1 MVFVTVQIESITLS
15 NTKGE
20 QMDVEELAAEI
31 FTQVAVARFTGEN
44 PDSRDP
50 RYAPDL
56 ARACFD
62 WAAAFV
68 AEGESR
74 GGPQVPD
81 LAEKLREARARP
93 ASVRTSSQSAK
104 MDFDPRH
111 LAQQRGKCA

>member
-1 MVFVTVQIESITLS
+1 MVFVTVQIKSITLS
-15 NTKGE
+15 NTKRE

-81 LAEKLREARARP
+81 LAEKLREARARAGIGP
-93 ASVRTSSQSAK
+93 
-104 MDFDPRH
+104 D
-111 LAQQRGKCA
+111 QQPVGENGF